1 MDTKEKLKYQ
11 KYIGR
16 KRLVLIIA
24 SIATI
29 IIALYATGMGSI
41 PIPIRE
47 IIKTIFGKGSS
58 EQFQVVIMGIRLP
71 RIIGA
76 ILVGA
81 ILATSGAI
89 MQCVLRNPLASA
101 TTLGVSQGAA
111 FGAAIGIV
119 VFSGGV
125 INSPSAAEI
134 ITISNFYIVTLCA
147 FIGGFIST
155 IVVIAISRIKK
166 DIGPNGIILAGV
178 ALSTLF
184 TGGSTL
190 LQYFADET
198 KIGAIVFWT
207 FGNLGAT
214 NWKELLILLIV
225 FIVAILYYIFN
236 SWNYNAMESGEDL
249 AKSLGVNTRLTMLIS
264 LTICSFTTAV
274 AVSFV
279 GIINFVGLIAP
290 HIMRRFVG
298 NDYRY
303 LIPSSA
309 VLGSLLLILSDTFGR
324 TIIAP
329 VILPI
334 GAITSFLGAPIFL
347 IILFK
352 KGEKYG

>member
-1 MDTKEKLKYQ
+1 M
-11 KYIGR
+11 
-16 KRLVLIIA
+16 
-24 SIATI
+24 
-29 IIALYATGMGSI
+29 
-41 PIPIRE
+41 
-47 IIKTIFGKGSS
+47 
-58 EQFQVVIMGIRLP
+58 
-71 RIIGA
+71 
-76 ILVGA
+76 
-81 ILATSGAI
+81 
-89 MQCVLRNPLASA
+89 
-101 TTLGVSQGAA
+101 SQGAA

-298 NDYRY
+298 
-303 LIPSSA
+303 
-309 VLGSLLLILSDTFGR
+309 
-324 TIIAP
+324 
-329 VILPI
+329 
-334 GAITSFLGAPIFL
+334 
-347 IILFK
+347 
-352 KGEKYG
+352 